1 MDGVLCRYRLDA
13 RLEYLS
19 RLCGRT
25 ANEIRAAI
33 WTSGFE
39 DRADAGELSAEAY
52 LAGFGERIGMALT
65 REQWVAARRGAMS
78 PDPAMLDLVRRLG
91 AQLPVALLT
100 NNGFL
105 LRETL
110 PALAPELPPLF
121 GNRVFIAAELGAR
134 KPDPAVAVNPAVTMA
149 PASVLTMESR
159 FGQTDRSLRLAGRA
173 WFVVTH
179 DSTRPFTVTTDG
191 AVIEDLGTEFEINTT
206 GPMTK
211 VAVAVGAVA
220 VHRTGA
226 PSLTLSAGDLATV
239 VSRGEPQVTHAMP
252 IDRLSSWRV
261 GTLDFI
267 DRPLAEVAAELE
279 RWYDISVSVDP
290 TVGAKLFNGPIPT
303 DDLGQALS
311 TIETAFKEVQLA
323 RTGRALTF
331 GLKGAR

>member
-1 MDGVLCRYRLDA
+1 MDGVLCRYRLDV

-134 KPDPAVAVNPAVTMA
+134 KPDPAVYHRVA
-149 PASVLTMESR
+149 E
-159 FGQTDRSLRLAGRA
+159 RLALPA
-173 WFVVTH
+173 AALLMVDDNAANAT
-179 DSTRPFTVTTDG
+179 
-191 AVIEDLGTEFEINTT
+191 
-206 GPMTK
+206 
-211 VAVAVGAVA
+211 GAVA
-220 VHRTGA
+220 AGWQGHQFTGVEG
-226 PSLTLSAGDLATV
+226 LLA
-239 VSRGEPQVTHAMP
+239 R
-252 IDRLSSWRV
+252 
-261 GTLDFI
+261 
-267 DRPLAEVAAELE
+267 LAE
-279 RWYDISVSVDP
+279 
-290 TVGAKLFNGPIPT
+290 
-303 DDLGQALS
+303 LGI
-311 TIETAFKEVQLA
+311 TPGGIT
-323 RTGRALTF
+323 
-331 GLKGAR
+331 